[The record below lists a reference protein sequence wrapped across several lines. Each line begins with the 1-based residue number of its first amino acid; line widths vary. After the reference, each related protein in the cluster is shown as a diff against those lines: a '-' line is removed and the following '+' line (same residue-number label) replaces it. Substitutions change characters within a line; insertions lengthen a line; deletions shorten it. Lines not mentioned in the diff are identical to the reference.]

1 MNAKQSSN
9 TALVTRRVI
18 IHDYIEPPQ
27 RVPII
32 HSQIP
37 TLTHAATDLGVAL
50 VAAQPFA
57 RPAQA
62 KLQRSRVLA
71 RRPVAVHAHH

>member
-1 MNAKQSSN
+1 MHAKQSSKI
-9 TALVTRRVI
+9 VQVSRRVI

-27 RVPII
+27 RVPVSS
-32 HSQIP
+32 SQIP
-37 TLTHAATDLGVAL
+37 TLTHATTDLGMVL

-57 RPAQA
+57 RPAQT

-71 RRPVAVHAHH
+71 RRPVTKYPQH

>member
-1 MNAKQSSN
+1 MNPKLHSKMATSP
-9 TALVTRRVI
+9 RRVI

-27 RVPII
+27 RVAVI

-37 TLTHAATDLGVAL
+37 TLTHAATTLDLAL
-50 VAAQPFA
+50 VSAQPFA

-71 RRPVAVHAHH
+71 RRPVSKHG